1 MNSSKEAP
9 EIRPGMIYED
19 CSFHPVL
26 CTELHD
32 DESVSGISLIDGSYP
47 RTCSVRSCG
56 IVLLSIDKIVEIR
69 RNFPAYVAS
78 RRQELAEQLGD
89 GL

>member
-1 MNSSKEAP
+1 MNSLRKDP
-9 EIRPGMIYED
+9 EIKPGMIYED

-47 RTCSVRSCG
+47 RTCSTKSCG
-56 IVLLSIDKIVEIR
+56 IVPLAIGDVIKIR
-69 RNFPAYVAS
+69 RDFPAYIV
-78 RRQELAEQLGD
+78 RRKRELAEER
-89 GL
+89 